1 MAHRR
6 ENIVVLLMAALL
18 VGVWVLVS
26 GVDSA
31 HHGAEKQFVSDA
43 VRNAALTCYAVEGAY
58 PEDLQYLR
66 DHYGLA
72 YDASRYTVTYDAF
85 ASNLLP
91 DIYVVE
97 VGGRAR

>member
-1 MAHRR
+1 MEHRK
-6 ENIVVLLMAALL
+6 EIIVVLLMAALL
-18 VGVWVLVS
+18 CGVWLLVS
-26 GVDSA
+26 RVDSA
-31 HHGAEKQFVSDA
+31 QNGAEGQFVRDA

-72 YDASRYTVTYDAF
+72 YDESRYMVTYDAF

-97 VGGRAR
+97 VRGRAR

>member
-1 MAHRR
+1 MKTRLS
-6 ENIVVLLMAALL
+6 LLMAALL
-18 VGVWVLVS
+18 LCVWLLVS
-26 GVDSA
+26 RVDSVQQS
-31 HHGAEKQFVSDA
+31 AENQFVRDA

-58 PEDLQYLR
+58 PESLQYLR

-72 YDASRYTVTYDAF
+72 YDESHYMVTYDAF

-97 VGGRAR
+97 VGGDAR